1 MMSSHPVVSTPLL
14 DTAQPDTPE
23 LHTVLIA
30 NRGEIAMRILR
41 TVHAL
46 GLAAIA
52 VHTDEDSGAAHVA
65 AADSAVRISSYL
77 DGEEIIAAALATG
90 ARAIHP
96 GYGFLSERAD
106 FARACEQAGL
116 VFVGPSAAAI
126 EIMGDKI
133 SARAAVTARGV
144 PVVPG
149 LAAPGLD
156 DAALLAGA
164 AEIGFPLLVKPAAG
178 GGGKGMHRVETPAE
192 LPAALAAARREAA
205 GAFGDD
211 TLFLERWITAPKHIE
226 VQVLADTHGTV
237 IHLGERECSLQR
249 RHQKV
254 IEEAPSPSLTPD
266 QRAQFGR
273 VAVEAACAVDYVGA
287 GTVEFIVDGTAP
299 DAPFFLEMNTRLQ
312 VEHAVTEAITGIDLV
327 AEQLRIAAGQPLS
340 LTQEDVRLEGHA
352 IEARLYAEDPVAG
365 FLPTGGTVL
374 ALALPEGARVDHA
387 LAVGATISS
396 SYDPMLA
403 KVITHAPTRADALAA
418 LDRALEQT
426 HLLGVVTNTAFLRA
440 LLALD
445 EVKSGDMDTGLIERR
460 LDELTPRAVSARA
473 LAVAALVR
481 WEQVARSRPRGLW
494 HAPSGWRLGA
504 PAPFV
509 VRFAA
514 ADGVGGADGAGG
526 VGSGGAAD
534 GTGADHGAVPADDGL
549 VVVALTGLP
558 EQAQATVGEQQ
569 FALALHAGAVTV
581 DGIRL
586 PLLHHGTDSSVW
598 IGLPGE
604 DRELSLHRPVRG
616 AAGRDAAPTLASPMP
631 GTVTM
636 VLVADGDH
644 VDAGDPVLV
653 VEAMKMEHTLSAPS
667 SGTVH
672 LQVSAGDRVAR
683 GEEVA
688 QVVPGEEGPEAEG
701 RESDGPEFERPG
713 TEGPHHVD
721 QEARP

>member
-1 MMSSHPVVSTPLL
+1 MLSHPENTHPATRSLVTRSPLPGARTI
-14 DTAQPDTPE
+14 D
-23 LHTVLIA
+23 TVLVA

-41 TVHAL
+41 TVQGL

-52 VHTDEDSGAAHVA
+52 VHTDEDSSAPHVA
-65 AADSAVRISSYL
+65 AADRAVRISSYL
-77 DGEEIIAAALATG
+77 EGAEIIAAALATG

-106 FARACEQAGL
+106 FARACEQAG
-116 VFVGPSAAAI
+116 VAFVGPSAAAI
-126 EIMGDKI
+126 ETMGDKI

-164 AEIGFPLLVKPAAG
+164 AEVGFPLLVKPAAG
-178 GGGKGMHRVETPAE
+178 GGGKGMHRVATAHE

-226 VQVLADTHGTV
+226 VQILADAHGNV

-254 IEEAPSPSLTPD
+254 IEEAPSPSLTPE
-266 QRAQFGR
+266 QRDQFGR
-273 VAVEAACAVDYVGA
+273 VAVDAARAVDYVGA

-299 DAPFFLEMNTRLQ
+299 EVPFFLEMNTRLQ

-327 AEQLRIAAGQPLS
+327 AEQLRIASGEPLS
-340 LTQEDVRLEGHA
+340 LTQEDVHLEGHA
-352 IEARLYAEDPVAG
+352 IEARLYAEDPAGG

-374 ALALPEGARVDHA
+374 ALALPDGARVDHA
-387 LAVGATISS
+387 LTVGATISS
-396 SYDPMLA
+396 SFDPMLA
-403 KVITHAPTRADALAA
+403 KVITHAPTRDLALAA
-418 LDRALEQT
+418 LDRALGDT

-445 EVKSGDMDTGLIERR
+445 EVVSGEMDTGLIERR
-460 LDELTPRAVSARA
+460 LVELTPPPATARA

-481 WEQVARSRPRGLW
+481 WDQVARSRPGDLW

-504 PAPFV
+504 PAPFI
-509 VRFAA
+509 VRVA
-514 ADGVGGADGAGG
+514 GADGEPA
-526 VGSGGAAD
+526 VISRTGS
-534 GTGADHGAVPADDGL
+534 PS
-549 VVVALTGLP
+549 
-558 EQAQATVGEQQ
+558 QARATVGEEK
-569 FALALHAGAVTV
+569 FSLALHQGAITV
-581 DGIRL
+581 DGVRL
-586 PLLHHGTDSSVW
+586 PLLHHVTDSAVW

-604 DRELSLHRPVRG
+604 DRELLLHRPTRG
-616 AAGRDAAPTLASPMP
+616 TSGREAAPTLASPMP

-644 VDAGDPVLV
+644 VEAGDPVLV

-667 SGTVH
+667 AGTVR
-672 LQVSAGDRVAR
+672 LRVRAGDRVAR

-688 QVVPGEEGPEAEG
+688 QVDLVAEG
-701 RESDGPEFERPG
+701 SGIDDHE
-713 TEGPHHVD
+713 
-721 QEARP
+721 EARP

>member
-1 MMSSHPVVSTPLL
+1 MSTAPVPRTRLL
-14 DTAQPDTPE
+14 D
-23 LHTVLIA
+23 TVLIA
-30 NRGEIAMRILR
+30 NRGEIAMRILC
-41 TVHAL
+41 TVRAL

-52 VHTDEDSGAAHVA
+52 VHTDEDSGAAHVT
-65 AADSAVRISSYL
+65 AADRAVRISSYL
-77 DGEEIIAAALATG
+77 DGEEIIAAARATG

-106 FARACEQAGL
+106 FARACERAGI

-126 EIMGDKI
+126 ETMGDKI

-164 AEIGFPLLVKPAAG
+164 AEVGFPLLVKPAAG
-178 GGGKGMHRVETPAE
+178 GGGKGMHRVAAAQE

-226 VQVLADTHGTV
+226 VQILADTHGNV

-273 VAVEAACAVDYVGA
+273 VAVEAARAADYVGA
-287 GTVEFIVDGTAP
+287 GTVEFIVDGAAP
-299 DAPFFLEMNTRLQ
+299 VAPFFLEMNTRLQ

-327 AEQLRIAAGQPLS
+327 AEQLRIASGERLS
-340 LTQEDVRLEGHA
+340 LVQEDVHLEGHA
-352 IEARLYAEDPVAG
+352 IEARIYAEDPAAG
-365 FLPTGGTVL
+365 FLPTGGTIL
-374 ALALPEGARVDHA
+374 ALALPDSVRVDHA
-387 LAVGATISS
+387 LTVGATISS

-403 KVITHAPTRADALAA
+403 KVITHAPTRDGALAT
-418 LDRALEQT
+418 LDRALAET
-426 HLLGVVTNTAFLRA
+426 HLLGVGTNTSFLRA
-440 LLALD
+440 LLGLD
-445 EVKSGDMDTGLIERR
+445 EVASGDMDTGLIERR
-460 LDELTPRAVSARA
+460 LEELTPPPVDARA

-481 WEQVARSRPRGLW
+481 WDHVARSRPDDLW
-494 HAPSGWRLGA
+494 HAASGWRLGA

-509 VRFAA
+509 VRFAGA
-514 ADGVGGADGAGG
+514 GGAGWAGGGGSADGAHADGGADGAG
-526 VGSGGAAD
+526 AAD
-534 GTGADHGAVPADDGL
+534 GPAV
-549 VVVALTGLP
+549 VSLTGSP
-558 EQAQATVGEQQ
+558 SQARATVGEEQ
-569 FALALHAGAVTV
+569 FALALHQGAVTV
-581 DGIRL
+581 DGVRL
-586 PLLHHGTDSSVW
+586 PLIHHCTDTAVW

-604 DRELSLHRPVRG
+604 DRELLLHRAARG
-616 AAGRDAAPTLASPMP
+616 AAGREAAPTLESPMP

-667 SGTVH
+667 AGTVH
-672 LQVSAGDRVAR
+672 LQVRAGDRVSR

-688 QVVPGEEGPEAEG
+688 QVTPEEGKDLAAAVGPDS
-701 RESDGPEFERPG
+701 SDRSAP
-713 TEGPHHVD
+713 
-721 QEARP
+721 QEARS